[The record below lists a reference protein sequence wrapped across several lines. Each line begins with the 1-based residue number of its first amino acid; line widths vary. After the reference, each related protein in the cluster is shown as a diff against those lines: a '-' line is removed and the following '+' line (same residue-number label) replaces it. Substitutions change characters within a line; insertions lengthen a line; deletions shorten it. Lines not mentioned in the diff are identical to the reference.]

1 MYLETLSETWSLFV
15 HPHGW
20 ALAMQIPPSRRHG
33 QQNASLRIDE
43 TQFTVKGRCVQSVV
57 RRGEKKVRGKESI
70 LQDKEK
76 VDRGPMG
83 GTLQKVVTT
92 GICR

>member
-1 MYLETLSETWSLFV
+1 MYLETLSETWSLF
-15 HPHGW
+15 PHSHDW

-43 TQFTVKGRCVQSVV
+43 TQFTVKGRCAQIVA

-70 LQDKEK
+70 CRTRRK
-76 VDRGPMG
+76 
-83 GTLQKVVTT
+83 GTGALSVEH
-92 GICR
+92 CRKL